1 MRLTSKNSSTLR
13 HSNSNIFRVCL
24 CSGVHC
30 FIIRRCLK
38 VSMLHKIA
46 ENILSSYNKEH
57 RCDVFSI
64 YAAYKSIQNQNI
76 LYYN

>member
-1 MRLTSKNSSTLR
+1 
-13 HSNSNIFRVCL
+13 
-24 CSGVHC
+24 
-30 FIIRRCLK
+30 
-38 VSMLHKIA
+38 MLHKIA